1 MRPRERRRRATLLLG
16 AASFLAVALV
26 SARAAAQG
34 LTMPFPSAPFSGGEQ
49 NPALPSRASLGKGSV
64 AVFDYE
70 HTYAGTE
77 LEFAPMWWRRAGSDT
92 TSGGWEISL
101 GATTET
107 RIGRVFLAGVIRTQF
122 RYFDSKSFAL
132 SPIQNMAMVGIR
144 LGPIEPEARV
154 GMSLLTFDVFHG
166 AYSFEMFSP
175 RVEGGLGLRFGRL
188 RISAHGFSEY
198 LWRWWGDSYFEKGVA
213 FEVRLEAPKKS
224 PLNVEPAPDRP
235 DPPN

>member
-1 MRPRERRRRATLLLG
+1 MGPRRRRLSPSVLIG
-16 AASFLAVALV
+16 AAVLAGAGLV
-26 SARAAAQG
+26 PRAARAQG
-34 LTMPFPSAPFSGGEQ
+34 LTMPFPSAGFAGADNDPT
-49 NPALPSRASLGKGSV
+49 LPSRKTMGRGSV

-77 LEFAPMWWRRAGSDT
+77 VEGAPMWWRKSGTDGT
-92 TSGGWEISL
+92 HGGWELAI
-101 GATTET
+101 GVTTET
-107 RIGRVFLAGVIRTQF
+107 RIGHVFLAGIIRTQF
-122 RYFDSKSFAL
+122 RYFDRASFAL

-175 RVEGGLGLRFGRL
+175 RVEGGLGLRFGRFRL
-188 RISAHGFSEY
+188 GAHGFSEY
-198 LWRWWGDSYFEKGVA
+198 LWRWWGSSYFEKGVA

-224 PLNVEPAPDRP
+224 PIATE
-235 DPPN
+235 

>member
-1 MRPRERRRRATLLLG
+1 MAPRRLRRLFSPPVGAVAFALATLSAG
-16 AASFLAVALV
+16 SAAGQSLTVP
-26 SARAAAQG
+26 G
-34 LTMPFPSAPFSGGEQ
+34 LSGGGFEGMD
-49 NPALPSRASLGKGSV
+49 NNGELPSRKIMGRGSV

-70 HTYAGTE
+70 HTFSATE
-77 LEFAPMWWRRAGSDT
+77 AEGAPMWWRKAGSDT
-92 TSGGWEISL
+92 TGSGWELSL
-101 GATTET
+101 GVVTET
-107 RIGRVFLAGVIRTQF
+107 RIGHVFIAGTIRSQF

-154 GMSLLTFDVFHG
+154 GMSLVTFDVFHG

-175 RVEGGLGLRFGRL
+175 RVEGGVGLRFGRF
-188 RISAHGFSEY
+188 RVSAHGFSEY

-224 PLNVEPAPDRP
+224 PIAVQ
-235 DPPN
+235 